1 MKLSNE
7 QLTKLTLYSAG
18 INSILAEALLKA
30 KADKPADTEKETEPE
45 AFVIDWDAIENA
57 PPFDPLPAPI
67 DWQAGERQ
75 RREQEMNSLCGRW
88 TMGSNRCGIEIARAG
103 EHFVLTYLKRNGRPT
118 DERYV
123 LIWLDGDILYYYG
136 YGDRITVLA
145 LNTETDTL
153 MVSPGANYSRWAEEE
168 K

>member
-7 QLTKLTLYSAG
+7 QLTRLTLYTAG
-18 INSILAEALLKA
+18 INSIFAEALLKA
-30 KADKPADTEKETEPE
+30 QAKKPADTENVIEPE

-57 PPFDPLPAPI
+57 PPIPI
-67 DWQAGERQ
+67 DWQAEERQ
-75 RREQEMNSLCGRW
+75 RREQAMSRLCGRW
-88 TMGSNRCGIEIARAG
+88 TMGNYRCGIEITREG
-103 EHFVLTYLKRNGRPT
+103 EHFVLTHLKRNGRAT

-123 LIWLDGDILYYYG
+123 LIWLDGDILYYG

-153 MVSPGANYSRWAEEE
+153 MVSPGVNYTRWAEEQ

>member
-7 QLTKLTLYSAG
+7 QLTRLTLYTAG

-30 KADKPADTEKETEPE
+30 QAKKPADKENEIEPE
-45 AFVIDWDAIENA
+45 AFVVDWDAIENA
-57 PPFDPLPAPI
+57 PPFDAPPAPI
-67 DWQAGERQ
+67 DWQAEERQ
-75 RREQEMNSLCGRW
+75 RREQAMSRLCGRW
-88 TMGSNRCGIEIARAG
+88 TMGNYRCGIEITREG
-103 EHFVLTYLKRNGRPT
+103 EHFVLTLLKRNGRAT

-123 LIWLDGDILYYYG
+123 LIWLDGDILYYG

-153 MVSPGANYSRWAEEE
+153 MVSPGANYTRWTEEE

>member
-7 QLTKLTLYSAG
+7 QLTKLTLYTAG

-30 KADKPADTEKETEPE
+30 QADKPADTGKETEPE
-45 AFVIDWDAIENA
+45 AFIIDWDAIENA
-57 PPFDPLPAPI
+57 PPLGPPPAPI
-67 DWQAGERQ
+67 DWQAEERQ
-75 RREQEMNSLCGRW
+75 RRDQAMSRLCGRW
-88 TMGSNRCGIEIARAG
+88 TMGNYRCGIEITREG
-103 EHFVLTYLKRNGRPT
+103 EHFVLTHLKRNGRAT

-123 LIWLDGDILYYYG
+123 LIWLDGDILYYG

-153 MVSPGANYSRWAEEE
+153 MVSPGANYTRWAEEE

>member
-7 QLTKLTLYSAG
+7 QLTKLTLYTAG
-18 INSILAEALLKA
+18 INSILAEALLGMQ
-30 KADKPADTEKETEPE
+30 ADEPADTKREVDIDVY
-45 AFVIDWDAIENA
+45 VIGENKVKNE
-57 PPFDPLPAPI
+57 PPFSVPI
-67 DWQAGERQ
+67 GWQAEERQ
-75 RREQEMNSLCGRW
+75 RREQAMSRLCGRW
-88 TMGSNRCGIEIARAG
+88 TMGNYRCGIEITREG
-103 EHFVLTYLKRNGRPT
+103 EHYVLTHLKRNGRAT

-123 LIWLDGDILYYYG
+123 LIWLDGDILYYG

-153 MVSPGANYSRWAEEE
+153 MVSPGANYTRWAEEE

>member
-7 QLTKLTLYSAG
+7 QLTKLTLYTAG
-18 INSILAEALLKA
+18 INNILAEALLKSQA
-30 KADKPADTEKETEPE
+30 EKPVDTGKETEPE
-45 AFVIDWDAIENA
+45 AFIIDWDAIENT
-57 PPFDPLPAPI
+57 PPFDPPLAPI
-67 DWQAGERQ
+67 DWQAEERQ
-75 RREQEMNSLCGRW
+75 RRDQAMSRLCGRW
-88 TMGSNRCGIEIARAG
+88 TMGNYRCGIEITREG
-103 EHFVLTYLKRNGRPT
+103 EHFVLTHLKRNGRAT

-123 LIWLDGDILYYYG
+123 LIWLDGDILYYG

-153 MVSPGANYSRWAEEE
+153 MVSPGANYTRWAEEE

>member
-7 QLTKLTLYSAG
+7 QLTRLTLYTAG
-18 INSILAEALLKA
+18 INSILAEALLGMQ
-30 KADKPADTEKETEPE
+30 ADEPADTEREVDIDVY
-45 AFVIDWDAIENA
+45 VIGENKVKNE
-57 PPFDPLPAPI
+57 PPFSAPI
-67 DWQAGERQ
+67 DWQAEERQ
-75 RREQEMNSLCGRW
+75 RREQAMSRLCGRW
-88 TMGSNRCGIEIARAG
+88 TMGNYRCGIEITREG
-103 EHFVLTYLKRNGRPT
+103 DHFVLTHLKRNGRAT

-123 LIWLDGDILYYYG
+123 LIWLDGDILYYG

-153 MVSPGANYSRWAEEE
+153 MVSPGANYTRWAEEE

>member
-7 QLTKLTLYSAG
+7 QLTRLTLYTAG

-30 KADKPADTEKETEPE
+30 QAKKPADTENVIEPE
-45 AFVIDWDAIENA
+45 AFVIDWDAIENP
-57 PPFDPLPAPI
+57 PPFDAPPVPI
-67 DWQAGERQ
+67 DWQAEERQ
-75 RREQEMNSLCGRW
+75 RREQAMSRLCGRW
-88 TMGSNRCGIEIARAG
+88 TMGNYRCGIEITREG
-103 EHFVLTYLKRNGRPT
+103 EHFVLTHLKRNGRAT

-123 LIWLDGDILYYYG
+123 LIWLDGDILYYG

-153 MVSPGANYSRWAEEE
+153 MVSPGANYTRWAEDE